1 MTWDEIPGLATET
14 ITPFYARMV
23 RDFNDGAFVEIGNW
37 MGRSVCFLGSEIKR
51 AGKGIKVYAV
61 DHGLGNYGT
70 NQRQQ
75 VKQAGGSLA
84 PLLAAHIRACDL
96 GDVITQVTA
105 ESVVAARQ
113 FEDGSLAMVF
123 IDGDHRHATVSIDIE
138 TWRRKVR
145 PGGILAGHD
154 YGRSRGVTD
163 VVNAL
168 FPAAT
173 IEADVWSVRL

>member
-1 MTWDEIPGLATET
+1 MTWETIPGLATET
-14 ITPFYARMV
+14 IIPFYTRMV
-23 RDFNDGAFVEIGNW
+23 REFDAGAFVEIGNW
-37 MGRSVCFLGSEIKR
+37 LGRSVCFLGSEVKR
-51 AGKGIKVYAV
+51 VGKPIKVYSV

-75 VKQAGGSLA
+75 VKQQGGSLA
-84 PLLAAHIRACDL
+84 PLLAANIAACGL
-96 GDVITQVTA
+96 GEVITQVTK
-105 ESVVAARQ
+105 ESVEAARQ
-113 FEDGSLAMVF
+113 FDDHSLAMVF

-138 TWRRKVR
+138 TWRHKVR

-163 VVNAL
+163 VVNAV
-168 FPAAT
+168 FPGAT